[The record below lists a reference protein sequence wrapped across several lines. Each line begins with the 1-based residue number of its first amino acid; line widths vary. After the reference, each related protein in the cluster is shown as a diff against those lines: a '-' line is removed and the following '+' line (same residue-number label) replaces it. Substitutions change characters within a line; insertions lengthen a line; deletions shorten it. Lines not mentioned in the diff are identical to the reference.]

1 MSISKAP
8 RARRDRGSALL
19 TVLFLSA
26 ALAAIAFSL
35 STTVRGETERTSTA
49 VDGLRSYYL
58 AVGGAERA
66 SLELFWSMMSPDH
79 ITIPHGWPKADYA
92 YATGDVHVEI
102 IPEAS
107 KLDVNNV
114 SVEELY
120 RVV

>member
-58 AVGGAERA
+58 AAGGVERA
-66 SLELFWSMMSPDH
+66 TLELFWSMVFPDRV
-79 ITIPHGWPKADYA
+79 TIKRGWPSVDYA
-92 YATGDVHVEI
+92 FATGDVHVEI
-102 IPEAS
+102 IPET
-107 KLDVNNV
+107 
-114 SVEELY
+114 
-120 RVV
+120 